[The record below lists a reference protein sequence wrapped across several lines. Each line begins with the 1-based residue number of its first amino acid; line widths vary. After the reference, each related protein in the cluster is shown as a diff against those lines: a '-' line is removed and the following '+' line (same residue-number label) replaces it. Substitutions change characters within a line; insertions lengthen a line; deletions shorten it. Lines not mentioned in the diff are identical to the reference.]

1 MRMTRLLCR
10 LRGVRV
16 RSCHLSLTRVA
27 NLAYTWGGVSAI
39 HVIATADPN
48 DKDSR
53 DVVFNVADNSVPAYP
68 ITPISA

>member
-1 MRMTRLLCR
+1 M
-10 LRGVRV
+10 
-16 RSCHLSLTRVA
+16 RSCHLSLIRVA
-27 NLAYTWGGVSAI
+27 NLAYTWGGESAI

-48 DKDSR
+48 DKDSQ